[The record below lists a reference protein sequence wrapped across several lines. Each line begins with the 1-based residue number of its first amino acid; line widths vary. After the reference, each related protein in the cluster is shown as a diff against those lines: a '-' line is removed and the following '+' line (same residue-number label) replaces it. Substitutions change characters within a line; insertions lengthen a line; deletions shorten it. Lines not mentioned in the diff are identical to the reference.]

1 RQVVDRRFQAV
12 LVGALGCRVAS
23 SNPRLAARLL
33 GASEKLRA
41 EVAAGA
47 HPTLAPLVT
56 RAVCFLRSALG
67 AGRFEVEFNSGQR
80 LTRSAALALAL
91 GEPASAAVKPPHNLV
106 SVPLARR
113 ELEVA
118 QLVADG
124 LTNRQIGARLF
135 ISERTVENHVRNIL
149 NKMGFDSRTQLAG
162 WMAPSDGRR
171 HQCWD
176 QRGARSSPFP
186 ARVGG
191 ASSSARHWS
200 GGTGR

>member
-1 RQVVDRRFQAV
+1 MNLGLAALLVGELDQSRQMLEEGLQIARQIVDRRFQSV

-56 RAVCFLRSALG
+56 RAVCFLKSALG

-91 GEPASAAVKPPHNLV
+91 GEPASAAVKAPHNLAKAET
-106 SVPLARR
+106 SVG
-113 ELEVA
+113 
-118 QLVADG
+118 Q
-124 LTNRQIGARLF
+124 
-135 ISERTVENHVRNIL
+135 
-149 NKMGFDSRTQLAG
+149 
-162 WMAPSDGRR
+162 GRR
-171 HQCWD
+171 RSP
-176 QRGARSSPFP
+176 RGLEALLRARDT
-186 ARVGG
+186 G
-191 ASSSARHWS
+191 AGELAVRPGFWS
-200 GGTGR
+200 